1 MEFITKEVP
10 ADIRFIS
17 DWEDFKFSNFP
28 KKCIINKQIPGCGF
42 TEYCLNGDEPIV
54 LCSPRKMLM
63 QNKFNQ
69 HKEDVY
75 LVKNEMDKETNT
87 DKDLDS
93 KKPKPEFDKELSMS
107 KSEVQ
112 KVLEERAKKNSE
124 IYERLK
130 NEISSYVYKRHREKR
145 PIKILVTYDSYR
157 IVKKI
162 LEDYGQEFY
171 TIIDEFQSILHDAR
185 FKSDT
190 EMQFMDNLTNSETSI
205 FVSATPMLEDY
216 MKELDEFKDLPYYTL
231 DWAKLNPSRVV
242 QPDLI
247 IKTMKTVKTKAE
259 EVIKSYLD
267 GNFESVIVQRDRIP
281 TEIVSKEAVLYVNS
295 VKHIYGIIKKCGLKP
310 EQVNILCS
318 NTEDNLKAIQKA
330 LGKKFT
336 IGDVPLKGES
346 HKMFTFCTRTVY
358 LGADFYS
365 TCARSFIFSDSN
377 IDSLAVDISED
388 LPQILGR
395 QRLDENPWKNSAN
408 FYYRTT
414 CDYRKIAKEEFDS
427 RLKEKM
433 DVTKSLMR
441 TYGNITVGYDK
452 KNLAQKYQKDAK
464 NSNYKDDYVAV
475 NKRYDDEGNIYL
487 DPKFNQLVYINELR
501 AFNIQQIDYKDRF
514 TVFSKITNKL
524 TSDDIINNEVS
535 EFLKHY
541 QSITIKKERLKMLCG
556 LNEVDE
562 TGEVINSVINQLQDS
577 DKLKSYYINLGPQ
590 RIKELGYNS
599 TLIEKELGIVIFSPE
614 LLQEKIYSEF
624 NEGDKILLSDAKN
637 RLTEIYSLINYK
649 KTPKAKDL
657 EEFFE
662 VKNIVSYEKKADGG
676 RKQIKGYELIK
687 KLK

>member
-10 ADIRFIS
+10 ANVRFIS

-93 KKPKPEFDKELSMS
+93 KKPKPEFDEELSMS

-112 KVLEERAKKNSE
+112 KVLKERAKKNSE

-130 NEISSYVYKRHREKR
+130 NEISSYVYKRHKEKR

-171 TIIDEFQSILHDAR
+171 TIIDEVQSILHDAR

-259 EVIKSYLD
+259 EIIKTYLD
-267 GNFESVIVQRDRIP
+267 GNFESVIVQRDRNP

-318 NTEDNLKAIQKA
+318 NTEDNLKAIQKT
-330 LGKKFT
+330 LGKKFI

-395 QRLDENPWKNSAN
+395 QRLDENPWKNTAN

-427 RLKEKM
+427 KLKEKM

-487 DPKFNQLVYINELR
+487 DPKFNKLVYINELR

-514 TVFSKITNKL
+514 SVFAKVTNKL
-524 TSDDIINNEVS
+524 TPDNIINNEAS

-541 QSITIKKERLKMLCG
+541 QSITIKKERLKMLCR
-556 LNEVDE
+556 LSEIDE
-562 TGEVINSVINQLQDS
+562 MGEVINSVINQLQDS
-577 DKLKSYYINLGPQ
+577 DKLKSYYINLGPE

-662 VKNIVSYEKKADGG
+662 VKNIVSYEKKVDGS

>member
-10 ADIRFIS
+10 ADVRFIS

-42 TEYCLNGDEPIV
+42 TEYCLNSDEPIV

-63 QNKFNQ
+63 QNKKKQ
-69 HKEDVY
+69 HEKDVY
-75 LVKNEMDKETNT
+75 LVVNEMDKEVNT
-87 DKDLDS
+87 DKDLDN
-93 KKPKPEFDKELSMS
+93 KKPKPEIDEELSMS
-107 KSEVQ
+107 NDEVQ
-112 KVLEERAKKNSE
+112 KVLEEKAQKNSK

-130 NEISSYVYKRHREKR
+130 NEIELYVGERYKENK

-162 LEDYGQEFY
+162 LEDYGQKFY
-171 TIIDEFQSILHDAR
+171 TVIDEFQSILHDAR

-190 EMQFMDNLTNSETSI
+190 EMQFMNNLTNSETSI

-259 EVIKSYLD
+259 GIIKTYLD
-267 GNFESVIVQRDRIP
+267 GNFESVIVQRDGNP

-318 NTEDNLKAIQKA
+318 NTEENLKAIQKA

-336 IGDVPLKGES
+336 IGDVPLKGEP

-395 QRLDENPWKNSAN
+395 QRLEENPWKNTAN

-427 RLKEKM
+427 RLMEKREKTNNLLSVYGKGDFKERYDLAGAYLDRTKM
-433 DVTKSLMR
+433 M
-441 TYGNITVGYDK
+441 
-452 KNLAQKYQKDAK
+452 
-464 NSNYKDDYVAV
+464 NYKKDYVAV
-475 NKRYDDEGNIYL
+475 NKEYDDLGNIKL
-487 DPKFNQLVYINELR
+487 SPKFNQLVYINEIR

-514 TVFSKITNKL
+514 TVFSKITTKL
-524 TSDDIINNEVS
+524 TPDDIINNEAA
-535 EFLKHY
+535 EFIKHY
-541 QSITIKKERLKMLCG
+541 QSTTIKKERLKMLCELG
-556 LNEVDE
+556 EVDE
-562 TGEVINSVINQLQDS
+562 TGEVMNLVINQLQDS
-577 DKLKSYYINLGPQ
+577 DKLKSYYTNLGPK
-590 RIKELGYNS
+590 RIKELSYNIS
-599 TLIEKELGIVIFSPE
+599 KLNKELGIISFSPE

-624 NEGDKILLSDAKN
+624 KEGTELLWSEIKD
-637 RLTEIYSLINYK
+637 RLTNIYSEIQYE
-649 KTPKAKDL
+649 KTPKAINIK
-657 EEFFE
+657 EFFE
-662 VKNIVSYEKKADGG
+662 VKEYSTSEIINGKRQRY
-676 RKQIKGYELIK
+676 KGFKLIK

>member
-10 ADIRFIS
+10 ANVRFIS

-93 KKPKPEFDKELSMS
+93 KKPKPEFDEELSMS

-112 KVLEERAKKNSE
+112 KVLKERAKKNSE

-130 NEISSYVYKRHREKR
+130 NEISSYVYKRHKEKR

-259 EVIKSYLD
+259 EIIKTYLD
-267 GNFESVIVQRDRIP
+267 GNFESVIVQRDRNP

-318 NTEDNLKAIQKA
+318 NTEDNLKAIQKT
-330 LGKKFT
+330 LGKKFI

-395 QRLDENPWKNSAN
+395 QRLDENPWKNTAN

-427 RLKEKM
+427 KLKEKM

-487 DPKFNQLVYINELR
+487 DPKFNKLVYINELR

-514 TVFSKITNKL
+514 SVFAKVTNKL
-524 TSDDIINNEVS
+524 TPDNIINNEAS

-541 QSITIKKERLKMLCG
+541 QSITIKKERLKMLCR
-556 LNEVDE
+556 LSEIDE
-562 TGEVINSVINQLQDS
+562 MGEVINSVINQLQDS
-577 DKLKSYYINLGPQ
+577 DKLKSYYINLGPE

-662 VKNIVSYEKKADGG
+662 VKNIVSYEKKVDGS